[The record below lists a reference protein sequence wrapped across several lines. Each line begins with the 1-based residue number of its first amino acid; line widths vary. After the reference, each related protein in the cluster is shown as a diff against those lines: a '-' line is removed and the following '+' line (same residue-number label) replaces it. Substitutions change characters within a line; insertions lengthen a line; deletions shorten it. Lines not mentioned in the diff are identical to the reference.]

1 MNKQDLKNGMG
12 VEFRNG
18 TIEYLINDNI
28 YIKCDDL
35 MQLEG
40 SKDWSLKEYNDDL
53 THKFNY
59 GWDIVKVFTIGGQIL
74 WKRDKQQIND
84 LIDFIK
90 NEDIEVVKEFFKLY
104 DIEFKKIKEPKT
116 ESMRVSKIG
125 REDLE
130 EKIRKIIDII

>member
-18 TIEYLINDNI
+18 TIEYLINDDI

-40 SKDWSLKEYNDDL
+40 SKDWFLKEYNDDL

-59 GWDIVKVFTIGGQIL
+59 GWDIVKVFTIGGKIL
-74 WKRDKQQIND
+74 WERDKQQIND

-90 NEDIEVVKEFFKLY
+90 NEDIEVVKEFLNY
-104 DIEFKKIKEPKT
+104 
-116 ESMRVSKIG
+116 MV
-125 REDLE
+125 
-130 EKIRKIIDII
+130 